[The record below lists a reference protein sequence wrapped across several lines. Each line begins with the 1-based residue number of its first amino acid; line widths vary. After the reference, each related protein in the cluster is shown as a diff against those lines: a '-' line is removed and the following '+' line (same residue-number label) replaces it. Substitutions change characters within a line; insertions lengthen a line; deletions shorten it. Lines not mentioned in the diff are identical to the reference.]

1 MYSEE
6 HVFYEIDMFLW
17 VTKMMASEDRIIVL
31 EASDPSHLKNALIEV
46 FVVHLRNIIDF
57 FYPKDPR
64 STDVIASDFCA
75 EGVWQREI
83 SNNLGIAR
91 TRANMELAHMT
102 SARLSGAS
110 STKEL
115 ELSRSAQ

>member
-1 MYSEE
+1 
-6 HVFYEIDMFLW
+6 MFLW
-17 VTKMMASEDRIIVL
+17 VTKVMASEDRVIVP
-31 EASDPSHLKNALIEV
+31 EASDPSHLKNAIIEV
-46 FVVHLRNIIDF
+46 FVLHLRNVIDF
-57 FYPKDPR
+57 LYPKDPR

-102 SARLSGAS
+102 SAKLRGAS
-110 STKEL
+110 SQKGWNLAGLHSEL
-115 ELSRSAQ
+115 KSVF